1 MTYLFVGH
9 ASMKRHAVLR
19 HRAALGLEMVT
30 MDECA
35 EACERLRDGSP
46 HRLFLVADE
55 ACEADADLAM
65 SFATAS

>member
-1 MTYLFVGH
+1 MSYLFVGH

-19 HRAALGLEMVT
+19 HRVAHGLEPVT

-35 EACERLRDGSP
+35 EACERLRAGAP
-46 HRLFLVADE
+46 HRLFLVADD